1 MRLRPIDLAD
11 PVERA
16 ALVDFMSSEPFP
28 LHAGGTPTRDEVTAR
43 IERGEYSTHD
53 QATYWVEDH
62 ASGRIGI
69 ARLQDLSDDT
79 PMFDLRL
86 GQRHRGRRLGT
97 AALRALTD
105 LVFSTCPQ
113 AHRFEGVTRAD
124 NLPMRRAFLRVGF
137 VQEAHYRQGWPQQ
150 DDTMHDA
157 VGYAVLRQDWETG
170 TTTPV
175 PRDEG
180 QVP

>member
-1 MRLRPIDLAD
+1 MRLRPSDLAD

-16 ALVDFMSSEPFP
+16 ALVDFMSSVPFP
-28 LHAGGTPTRDEVTAR
+28 LHAGG
-43 IERGEYSTHD
+43 
-53 QATYWVEDH
+53 
-62 ASGRIGI
+62 
-69 ARLQDLSDDT
+69 T

-105 LVFSTCPQ
+105 LVFSTCPR